1 MKFQTSAKSFQE
13 GLQIVEAVV
22 PTRATVAA
30 AMHVKIAVENGLAT
44 LTATD
49 LSALVQYTFPVEAA
63 ENGVAVV
70 PARKLLGFVKTLKTE
85 HLQAQY
91 NEETKSFALTT
102 EMIELELPGIPKE
115 DFPEYPADQG
125 VTFNV
130 AQVDFHRAL
139 QMTVF
144 AAAVDDNRFVLNG
157 CFVHFTD
164 GQGRIVATDSRRLA
178 LAVFTPTVAPMHP
191 EKAQVVLPIN
201 VARLLLAHL
210 NHETEITCTVG
221 EKRASFQ
228 FESPKKERYYM
239 HFNLLE
245 GQYPNYSRF
254 IQPLQQENRISRDA
268 LLQALKR
275 ASTAVEDR
283 EGCINLHFD
292 KNRLEIRAKA
302 NCNYVETLEM
312 SYQGQA
318 ITTVFSPRYIADAL
332 EETPE
337 TDVTFDMAGPQS
349 PLVLK
354 GHNYL
359 YIAMPRRM

>member
-1 MKFQTSAKSFQE
+1 MKFQTSAKAFQE
-13 GLQIVEAVV
+13 ALQIVEAVV
-22 PTRATVAA
+22 PTRTTLPA
-30 AMHVKIAVENGLAT
+30 AMHVKIAVEQGMAI

-49 LSALVQYTFPVEAA
+49 LTSLVQYTFPVEEAKD
-63 ENGVAVV
+63 GVAVV

-85 HLQAQY
+85 NLQAQY
-91 NEETKSFALTT
+91 NEETRSFALTT
-102 EMIELELPGIPKE
+102 GTIELELPGIPKE
-115 DFPEYPADQG
+115 DFPEYPADPG
-125 VTFNV
+125 VTFN
-130 AQVDFHRAL
+130 ADQAEFRRAL

-144 AAAVDDNRFVLNG
+144 AAAVDDSRFVLNG

-164 GQGRIVATDSRRLA
+164 GQCRIVATDSRRLA
-178 LAVFTPTVAPMHP
+178 MAVFAPTVAPAQP
-191 EKAQVVLPIN
+191 EKAQVILPSN

-210 NHETEITCTVG
+210 SNETEITCTVG

-228 FESPKKERYYM
+228 FETPEKERYYM

-312 SYQGQA
+312 SYQGQP

-337 TDVTFDMAGPQS
+337 ADVTFDMAGPQS
-349 PLVLK
+349 PFVLK
-354 GHNYL
+354 GTNYL